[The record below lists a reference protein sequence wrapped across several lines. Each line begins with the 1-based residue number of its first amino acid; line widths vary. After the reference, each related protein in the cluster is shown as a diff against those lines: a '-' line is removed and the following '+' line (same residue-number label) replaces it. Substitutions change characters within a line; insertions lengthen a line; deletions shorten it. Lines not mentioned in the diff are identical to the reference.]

1 MEDTEMTDPTPIAQ
15 ALPDLETMTDATA
28 SPRLVIASS
37 MPTMAE
43 LIEMPT
49 PLSKTDLA
57 VVSAAAMHCPDL
69 APCGDVYFAKCVRII
84 STLPHRASD
93 DTSGELM
100 LAVYRRMLG
109 HYSAGAIGYL
119 TEAVLTRCK
128 WMPTIAECIDI
139 ITGWDRNDEPYR
151 VHLRAGWMLNNHRQ
165 EIYDRLMDD
174 ISSRRLSQDQIDALP
189 DAIKRRSFTYGHL
202 HCVNGRWEYR
212 TYAPAFQIED
222 DDGSISA

>member
-1 MEDTEMTDPTPIAQ
+1 MIADPKPIAQ
-15 ALPDLETMTDATA
+15 ALPDLETLTGATA
-28 SPRLVIASS
+28 SPRPVIASS

-43 LIEMPT
+43 LMDMPS

-57 VVSAAAMHCPDL
+57 TVEALAAHCPPLD
-69 APCGDVYFAKCVRII
+69 ACDGGYFAKCIRIL
-84 STLPHRASD
+84 STLPHRAAD

-119 TEAVLTRCK
+119 TEAVLARCK
-128 WMPTIAECIDI
+128 WMPTIAECLDI
-139 ITGWDRNDEPYR
+139 LAGWHRNDEPYR
-151 VHLRAGWMLNNHRQ
+151 VHLRAVWMIDNHLQDVYVRT
-165 EIYDRLMDD
+165 MDD

-212 TYAPAFQIED
+212 PYAPAFQIED
-222 DDGSISA
+222 DGSANP